1 MYAKVKD
8 RRTGVLKT
16 VMAKAYQ
23 LIPHRYDLLGYIDED
38 GNPVDGPTQTP
49 FVVKKSPARAVAP
62 AATKAK
68 LTREDLERM
77 NAEAMDRAKKNKA
90 ELDSLRVPEGFG
102 LTPTT
107 GPDHELTVD
116 HVGLKEEDVNVLH
129 AEFSKR
135 VLDEVDKQIAA
146 IPPRPSATKVKS
158 VKTFKK

>member
-38 GNPVDGPTQTP
+38 GNPVEVAAPTP
-49 FVVKKSPARAVAP
+49 HVKKSPARAVAP

-68 LTREDLERM
+68 LTREDLDRM
-77 NAEAMDRAKKNKA
+77 NAEAMERAKKNKA
-90 ELDSLRVPEGFG
+90 ELDSLKVPEGYG
-102 LTPTT
+102 LNPAT
-107 GPDHELTVD
+107 GPDQETAWSWVNP
-116 HVGLKEEDVNVLH
+116 GAKEDANVIQQ
-129 AEFSKR
+129 EFSKR
-135 VLDEVDKQIAA
+135 ILDEVDKQIAA

>member
-38 GNPVDGPTQTP
+38 GNPVEVAAPTP
-49 FVVKKSPARAVAP
+49 HVKKSPARAVAP

-77 NAEAMDRAKKNKA
+77 NAEAMERARKNKEA
-90 ELDSLRVPEGFG
+90 LDSLKVPEGFG
-102 LTPTT
+102 LNP
-107 GPDHELTVD
+107 ES
-116 HVGLKEEDVNVLH
+116 EDFDT
-129 AEFSKR
+129 AKR
-135 VLDEVDKQIAA
+135 IIDEVDKQIAE
-146 IPPRPSATKVKS
+146 IPVKRHPSTTKIKS

>member
-38 GNPVDGPTQTP
+38 GNPVEVAAPTP
-49 FVVKKSPARAVAP
+49 HVKKSLARAVAP
-62 AATKAK
+62 AAAKAK

-77 NAEAMDRAKKNKA
+77 NAEAMERAKKNKA
-90 ELDSLRVPEGFG
+90 ELDSLKVPEGYG
-102 LTPTT
+102 LN
-107 GPDHELTVD
+107 PDI
-116 HVGLKEEDVNVLH
+116 
-129 AEFSKR
+129 
-135 VLDEVDKQIAA
+135 LDEVDKQIAA